1 MKRRLKGVTLFWR
14 SRLTISRIFGSN
26 IFGFLVWDFAKST
39 HDVKVFNRL
48 VLKLVQISLQGVSKI
63 CSTQLLLVGVLKS
76 IKSLNKPSKCLKPIR
91 KELSVITP
99 IYATNSQEINFL
111 GFPSNSKRALIF
123 SLVEI
128 INSQD
133 VIWRFFKIY
142 SK

>member
-76 IKSLNKPSKCLKPIR
+76 IKSNALSDNISENISDRSELQLLAGVLNSIKLNSLSGNISENISDR
-91 KELSVITP
+91 SELQF
-99 IYATNSQEINFL
+99 N
-111 GFPSNSKRALIF
+111 
-123 SLVEI
+123 
-128 INSQD
+128 
-133 VIWRFFKIY
+133 
-142 SK
+142 